1 MINNKVFVVY
11 RYYGK
16 CVVDL
21 EIFFVMRIKYLI
33 VDFIWLYVGNYYVIY
48 YKIVFY
54 IWKIDV
60 FKN

>member
-1 MINNKVFVVY
+1 MINNCGKVFVVY

-33 VDFIWLYVGNYYVIY
+33 VDFIWLYIGSY

-54 IWKIDV
+54 IWKVDV